1 MRRVLMGFVAA
12 SAMLAQQGLA
22 LAACPTPADQ
32 SAFEI
37 EALKSE
43 MMVLA
48 TGCQDDAQ
56 YNAFIRHFQPDLQ
69 RTEHLIDTYF
79 HRTYGAHGQQ
89 QHDAYVTSLANAE
102 SDRGLA
108 MGSDFCPRNA
118 ALFGEAMALPS
129 TSDLAAYAAGK
140 NIVPAS
146 LGTCAEPPVAPV
158 RRAVARHYVAK
169 KR

>member
-1 MRRVLMGFVAA
+1 MRRVVMGFVAA
-12 SAMLAQQGLA
+12 SAMLAQQGA
-22 LAACPTPADQ
+22 GLAACRAPAEQ

-48 TGCQDDAQ
+48 TGCHDDTQ
-56 YNAFIRHFQPDLQ
+56 YNAFIRRFQPDLQ
-69 RTEHLIDTYF
+69 RGEHLIEAYF
-79 HRTYGAHGQQ
+79 RRTYGAHGQQ

-108 MGSDFCPRNA
+108 MGSDYCSRNA

-129 TSDLAAYAAGK
+129 PSDLPSYAAGK
-140 NIVPAS
+140 DIVPAS
-146 LGTCAEPPVAPV
+146 LGTCTEPASATV
-158 RRAVARHYVAK
+158 RHAVGRHYAK